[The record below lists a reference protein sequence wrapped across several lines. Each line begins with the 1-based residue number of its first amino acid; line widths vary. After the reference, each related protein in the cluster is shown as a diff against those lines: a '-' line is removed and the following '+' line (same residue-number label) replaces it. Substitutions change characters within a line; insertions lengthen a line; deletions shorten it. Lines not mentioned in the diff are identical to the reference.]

1 MDIDRLARRASEQLA
16 ARPSRRGIMGAAT
29 KLALGAGTIF
39 AYLQR
44 YEEAAGQ
51 PIGNTCCTGAAPC
64 SENRCPK
71 STKERWSWP
80 CSDSRGS
87 YMCHDCN
94 RGREKNVCVFAT
106 PR

>member
-29 KLALGAGTIF
+29 KLALGAGAIF

-51 PIGNTCCTGAAPC
+51 TIENTCCTGAAPC
-64 SENRCPK
+64 RENRCPK
-71 STKERWSWP
+71 STKERWKWT
-80 CSDSRGS
+80 CEKDGVT
-87 YMCHDCN
+87 YTCHDCN
-94 RGREKNVCVFAT
+94 RGQERNVCVYVT
-106 PR
+106 R